1 MQILILNGPNLNLLG
16 KREPGIYG
24 NQDFQSFY
32 EELTAVYDDVA
43 SFRYE
48 QSNVEGELIDLLQEA
63 DGAYDAIVLNAG
75 GYAVRPYGVFTVFVR
90 YLAAHPPYIRLMGC
104 TDPFPLEF
112 PCVGSVPAE
121 RALGVDKRDL
131 PKSRAARVP
140 PTASLIALYT

>member
-48 QSNVEGELIDLLQEA
+48 QSNVEGELIDLLRK
-63 DGAYDAIVLNAG
+63 GHG
-75 GYAVRPYGVFTVFVR
+75 
-90 YLAAHPPYIRLMGC
+90 
-104 TDPFPLEF
+104 
-112 PCVGSVPAE
+112 
-121 RALGVDKRDL
+121 RAKA
-131 PKSRAARVP
+131 P
-140 PTASLIALYT
+140 